1 MEKLINEL
9 VEMAREGEKEVL
21 IAYNLKGELSI
32 EEGYQVNYIDE
43 NLQVGV
49 IDLEA
54 YNTKEDIKEE
64 LENMLED

>member
-32 EEGYQVNYIDE
+32 YENYQIDYIDE

-64 LENMLED
+64 LEDMLED